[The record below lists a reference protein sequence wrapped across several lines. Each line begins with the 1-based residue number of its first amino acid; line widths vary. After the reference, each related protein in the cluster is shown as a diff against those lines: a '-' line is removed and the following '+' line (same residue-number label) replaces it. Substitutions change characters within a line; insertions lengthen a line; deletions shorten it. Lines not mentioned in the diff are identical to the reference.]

1 MTKHGKAESLAAL
14 LMKDPPVDWDNLAD
28 FIIGFELLGCEGGCP
43 DDRYD
48 EFLVEAA
55 SPRQATM
62 HFDTVGGNADLLK
75 SFPQGGDNGCLIRC
89 FLAAA
94 WKANLTF
101 VSANQCGS
109 TS

>member
-1 MTKHGKAESLAAL
+1 
-14 LMKDPPVDWDNLAD
+14 
-28 FIIGFELLGCEGGCP
+28 
-43 DDRYD
+43 
-48 EFLVEAA
+48 
-55 SPRQATM
+55 
-62 HFDTVGGNADLLK
+62 
-75 SFPQGGDNGCLIRC
+75 LIRC